1 MAKKPKDRFAKKP
14 PIFIEPEV
22 LIAHEQLGRAALP
35 DPVILSRLFK
45 RITNRT
51 LKNIRPDPRRVIT
64 RPFRPAS
71 QTHTA
76 NIIHR
81 VLALDETRVKALLK
95 QTLKDFAHRH
105 KDMPSILIRN
115 FQRISACI
123 PEPAVPQGDAAQG
136 IGSAAWS
143 EERKLLLGSCFTMEY
158 SIESA
163 ALFNPSIVLYPKQNN
178 LLKGQTRV
186 IFSFRATGE
195 GHISSIVF
203 RSALVD
209 RDNSI
214 FLESVS
220 PFLGTPEV
228 VLNAA
233 YDRGLFQAKLEE
245 MKKFSEA
252 AKAIFQ
258 HLPAS
263 FSPEEMAR
271 AIDAVRAGGA
281 FAAADM
287 NGAVVHIKWLAESNY
302 EVFFPHGALIS
313 ERVIFPVSQ
322 NESNGV
328 EDARFVRFVD
338 EDGSVTYYATYTAY
352 NGREIL
358 PQLIET
364 KDFHRFKI
372 ATLNGAMARNKG
384 MALFPRRINGQYA
397 MITRSDGENLYL
409 SYSHN
414 IHFWH
419 EGARIEAPE
428 KPWELVQI
436 GNCGSPLETGKGWL
450 LLTHGVGPMRK
461 YCIGVSLLDLKDPA
475 KIIGR
480 LELPL
485 LAPREEEREGYVPN
499 VVYSCGSIIL
509 NGELII
515 PYAISD
521 SESHVA
527 SIPVKELLEKLAGQR

>member
-1 MAKKPKDRFAKKP
+1 MAKEQKDPINKKSS
-14 PIFIEPEV
+14 IFSEAEV
-22 LIAHEQLGRAALP
+22 LIANKQLGKPVFR
-35 DPVILSRLFK
+35 DPVIISRLFK
-45 RITNRT
+45 RITNKT
-51 LKNIRPDPRRVIT
+51 LKKIRPDQRRVIT

-71 QTHTA
+71 ENHTR
-76 NIIHR
+76 NIVNR
-81 VLALDETRVKALLK
+81 LLALDETRIKSVLK
-95 QTLKDFAHRH
+95 QMLKDFAHRH
-105 KDMPSILIRN
+105 KDIQAVLIN
-115 FQRISACI
+115 NYQRIASWI
-123 PEPAVPQGDAAQG
+123 PDPTAL
-136 IGSAAWS
+136 S
-143 EERKLLLGSCFTMEY
+143 EERKLLLGACFTMEY
-158 SIESA
+158 SIEST
-163 ALFNPSIVLYPKQNN
+163 ALFNPSIVIYPKQNQMK
-178 LLKGQTRV
+178 KGQTRV

-203 RSALVD
+203 RSAIID
-209 RDNSI
+209 KDNSI
-214 FLESVS
+214 FLEPVS

-233 YDRGLFQAKLEE
+233 YDRELFKAKLEE
-245 MKKFSEA
+245 MGQLSEA
-252 AKAIFQ
+252 AKEIFQ

-263 FSPEEMAR
+263 FTPEEMGQ
-271 AIDAVRAGGA
+271 AINGVRDSNA
-281 FAAADM
+281 FTPADLADTV
-287 NGAVVHIKWLAESNY
+287 GHIKWLAESNY
-302 EVFFPHGALIS
+302 EVFFPHGQLIS

-338 EDGSVTYYATYTAY
+338 DDGSVTYYATYTAY

-372 ATLNGAMARNKG
+372 STLNGPMARNKG
-384 MALFPRRINGQYA
+384 MALFPRRINGQYV

-409 SYSHN
+409 SYSNN
-414 IHFWH
+414 IHFWF
-419 EGARIEAPE
+419 EGAKIEAPE
-428 KPWELVQI
+428 NPWELVQI
-436 GNCGSPLETGKGWL
+436 GNCGSPLETKKGWL

-461 YCIGVSLLDLKDPA
+461 YCIGVSLLDLQDPS
-475 KIIGR
+475 KVIGR
-480 LELPL
+480 LEEPL

-527 SIPVKELLEKLAGQR
+527 SIAVDELLEKLQKKR

>member
-1 MAKKPKDRFAKKP
+1 MAKNPRIRLNRKSSIFA
-14 PIFIEPEV
+14 EPEI
-22 LIAHEQLGRAALP
+22 LIAHEQLGRPALP
-35 DPVILSRLFK
+35 DPVIISRLFK
-45 RITNRT
+45 RITNKT

-64 RPFRPAS
+64 RPFRPAT
-71 QTHTA
+71 QKHV
-76 NIIHR
+76 NHIVQR

-95 QTLKDFAHRH
+95 HVLKDFAHRH
-105 KDMPSILIRN
+105 KDIQSVLMRN
-115 FQRISACI
+115 YQRISAC
-123 PEPAVPQGDAAQG
+123 VPQPATL
-136 IGSAAWS
+136 S

-163 ALFNPSIVLYPKQNN
+163 ALFNPSIVIYPKQNN
-178 LLKGQTRV
+178 LQKGQTRV

-220 PFLGTPEV
+220 PFLGTPEL
-228 VLNAA
+228 VLNAT

-245 MKKFSEA
+245 MGRLSEA

-258 HLPAS
+258 RLPAS
-263 FSPEEMAR
+263 FTADEMGQAL
-271 AIDAVRAGGA
+271 DAVRRHGA

-287 NGAVVHIKWLAESNY
+287 NGAVVAIKWLAESNY
-302 EVFFPHGALIS
+302 EIVFPHGALIS
-313 ERVIFPVSQ
+313 ERVIFPLSQ

-338 EDGSVTYYATYTAY
+338 EDGSATYYATYTAY

-397 MITRSDGENLYL
+397 MVTRSDGENLYL
-409 SYSHN
+409 SYSPN

-419 EGARIEAPE
+419 DGVRIEAPE
-428 KPWELVQI
+428 NPWELVQI
-436 GNCGSPLETGKGWL
+436 GNCGSPLETAKGWL

-461 YCIGVSLLDLKDPA
+461 YCIGVSLLDLEDPA
-475 KIIGR
+475 RVIGR

-521 SESHVA
+521 SQSHVA
-527 SIPVKELLEKLAGQR
+527 SIPVDELLEKLSPRR

>member
-1 MAKKPKDRFAKKP
+1 
-14 PIFIEPEV
+14 
-22 LIAHEQLGRAALP
+22 
-35 DPVILSRLFK
+35 VILSRLFK
-45 RITNRT
+45 RITKKT

-64 RPFRPAS
+64 RPFRPA
-71 QTHTA
+71 TEAHVA
-76 NIIHR
+76 HIVNR
-81 VLALDETRVKALLK
+81 VLALDEARVKALLE

-105 KDMPSILIRN
+105 KDLPSVFIRN
-115 FQRISACI
+115 YERIIACI
-123 PEPAVPQGDAAQG
+123 PDPNALSP
-136 IGSAAWS
+136 
-143 EERKLLLGSCFTMEY
+143 ERKLLLGSCFTMEY

-163 ALFNPSIVLYPKQNN
+163 ALFNPSIVIYPKQNN
-178 LLKGQTRV
+178 LEKGQTRV

-220 PFLGTPEV
+220 PFLGTPEI
-228 VLNAA
+228 VLNAT
-233 YDRGLFQAKLEE
+233 YDRELFQAKLEE
-245 MKKFSEA
+245 MGHLHEA
-252 AKAIFQ
+252 AKAIFRN
-258 HLPAS
+258 LPAS
-263 FSPEEMAR
+263 FMPEEMER
-271 AIDAVRAGGA
+271 AIDAVRDAGGYTA
-281 FAAADM
+281 GEMSDT
-287 NGAVVHIKWLAESNY
+287 VIHIKWLTESNY
-302 EVFFPHGALIS
+302 EVFFPHGQLIS

-328 EDARFVRFVD
+328 EDARFVRFV
-338 EDGSVTYYATYTAY
+338 EDDGGVTYYATYTAY

-372 ATLNGAMARNKG
+372 STFNGAMARNKG
-384 MALFPRRINGQYA
+384 MALFPRRINGRFA
-397 MITRSDGENLYL
+397 MITRSDGENLFL
-409 SYSHN
+409 CYSDK
-414 IHFWH
+414 IRFWH
-419 EGARIEAPE
+419 EGVKLEAPGH
-428 KPWELVQI
+428 PWELVQI
-436 GNCGSPLETGKGWL
+436 GNCGSPLETEKGWL

-499 VVYSCGSIIL
+499 VVYSCGAIIL
-509 NGELII
+509 NGELIV

-521 SESHVA
+521 SRSHVA
-527 SIPVKELLEKLAGQR
+527 SIPVNELLEKLTGQR

>member
-1 MAKKPKDRFAKKP
+1 MAKKPKSRLDKKP
-14 PIFIEPEV
+14 SLSVRPEV
-22 LIAHEQLGRAALP
+22 LIAHEQLGRPALP
-35 DPVILSRLFK
+35 DPVIISRLFK
-45 RITNRT
+45 RITNKT

-64 RPFRPAS
+64 RPFRPA
-71 QTHTA
+71 TEAHVA
-76 NIIHR
+76 NIIRR
-81 VLALDETRVKALLK
+81 VLALDEARVKSLLK

-105 KDMPSILIRN
+105 KDLHSVLMRN
-115 FQRISACI
+115 FQKISARI
-123 PEPAVPQGDAAQG
+123 PEPEAL
-136 IGSAAWS
+136 SA
-143 EERKLLLGSCFTMEY
+143 ERKLLLGSCFTMEY

-163 ALFNPSIVLYPKQNN
+163 ALFNPSIVIYPKQNN
-178 LLKGQTRV
+178 LQKGQTRV

-228 VLNAA
+228 VLNAT

-245 MKKFSEA
+245 MGQLSEA
-252 AKAIFQ
+252 AKAVFQ
-258 HLPAS
+258 QLPVRFA
-263 FSPEEMAR
+263 PEEMEQ
-271 AIDAVRAGGA
+271 AIAAVRAAGA
-281 FAAADM
+281 FAAGEMDE
-287 NGAVVHIKWLAESNY
+287 AVVHIKWLTESNY
-302 EVFFPHGALIS
+302 EVFFPHGELIS
-313 ERVIFPVSQ
+313 ERVIFPLSQ

-338 EDGSVTYYATYTAY
+338 ADGSVTYYATYTAY

-364 KDFHRFKI
+364 TDFHRFKI
-372 ATLNGAMARNKG
+372 STLNGPMARNKG

-409 SYSHN
+409 SYSPN

-419 EGARIEAPE
+419 EGTRIEAPE
-428 KPWELVQI
+428 NPWELVQI

-480 LELPL
+480 LQLPL

-509 NGELII
+509 NGELIV

-527 SIPVKELLEKLAGQR
+527 SIPLNELLEKLAGQR

>member
-1 MAKKPKDRFAKKP
+1 MAKKPRSRFNKSSILA
-14 PIFIEPEV
+14 EAEV
-22 LIAHEQLGRAALP
+22 LFAHEQLGKPVRP
-35 DPVILSRLFK
+35 DPVIISRLFK
-45 RITNRT
+45 RITNKT
-51 LKNIRPDPRRVIT
+51 LKNISPDPRRVIT
-64 RPFRPAS
+64 RPFRPAG
-71 QTHTA
+71 QNHTA
-76 NIIHR
+76 HIVNR
-81 VLALDETRVKALLK
+81 VLALDEALVNALLK

-105 KDMPSILIRN
+105 KDIRSVLMAN
-115 FQRISACI
+115 YQMISANI
-123 PEPAVPQGDAAQG
+123 QDAAAL
-136 IGSAAWS
+136 SS
-143 EERKLLLGSCFTMEY
+143 ERKLLLGSCFTMEY

-163 ALFNPSIVLYPKQNN
+163 ALFNPSIVIYPKQNN
-178 LLKGQTRV
+178 VQKGQTRV

-245 MKKFSEA
+245 MGQLSEA

-258 HLPAS
+258 HLPPS
-263 FSPEEMAR
+263 FTPEEMSR
-271 AIDAVRAGGA
+271 ATETVRTGGA
-281 FAAADM
+281 FAGGDM
-287 NGAVVHIKWLAESNY
+287 DEAVVHIQWLTESNY

-313 ERVIFPVSQ
+313 ERVIFPLSQ

-338 EDGSVTYYATYTAY
+338 DDGRVTFYATYTAY

-364 KDFHRFKI
+364 KDFHRFNI
-372 ATLNGAMARNKG
+372 STLNGAMARNKG
-384 MALFPRRINGQYA
+384 MALFPRRIGGRYA
-397 MITRSDGENLYL
+397 MIARSDGENLFL
-409 SYSHN
+409 SYSDN

-419 EGARIEAPE
+419 EGIRIEAPE
-428 KPWELVQI
+428 NPWELVQI
-436 GNCGSPLETGKGWL
+436 GNCGSPLETEKGWL

-461 YCIGVSLLDLKDPA
+461 YCIGVSLLDLEDPA

-480 LELPL
+480 LDLPL

-521 SESHVA
+521 SQSHVA
-527 SIPVKELLEKLAGQR
+527 SIPVDELLAKLLKTR

>member
-1 MAKKPKDRFAKKP
+1 MAKEQRTPFN
-14 PIFIEPEV
+14 IEPSIFSAAEV
-22 LIAHEQLGRAALP
+22 LITKKQLGKPALH
-35 DPVILSRLFK
+35 DPVVISRLFK
-45 RITNRT
+45 RITNKT
-51 LKNIRPDPRRVIT
+51 LKKIRPDQRRVIT

-71 QTHTA
+71 ENHTLDIV
-76 NIIHR
+76 NR
-81 VLALDETRVKALLK
+81 LLALDETEVKLLLK

-105 KDMPSILIRN
+105 KDIQAVLMSN
-115 FQRISACI
+115 YQRIAEYI
-123 PEPAVPQGDAAQG
+123 EDPTTL
-136 IGSAAWS
+136 S
-143 EERKLLLGSCFTMEY
+143 EERKLLLGACFTMEY

-163 ALFNPSIVLYPKQNN
+163 ALFNPSVVIYPKQNQMK
-178 LLKGQTRV
+178 KGQTRV
-186 IFSFRATGE
+186 VFSFRATGE

-203 RSALVD
+203 RSAIID

-214 FLESVS
+214 FLEPVS

-228 VLNAA
+228 VLNVT
-233 YDRGLFQAKLEE
+233 YDRGLFKAKLEE
-245 MKKFSEA
+245 IGQFSEA
-252 AKAIFQ
+252 AKAIYE
-258 HLPAS
+258 HLPDNFTS
-263 FSPEEMAR
+263 EQMKQ
-271 AIDAVRAGGA
+271 AIETVRASNI
-281 FAAADM
+281 FSAADVDET
-287 NGAVVHIKWLAESNY
+287 VVHIKWLAESNY
-302 EVFFPHGALIS
+302 EIIFPHGQLIS

-338 EDGSVTYYATYTAY
+338 EDNSITYYATYTAY

-372 ATLNGAMARNKG
+372 STLNGPMARNKG
-384 MALFPRRINGQYA
+384 MALFPRKINGQYA

-409 SYSHN
+409 SYSDN
-414 IHFWH
+414 IHFWY
-419 EGARIEAPE
+419 EGVKIETPAN
-428 KPWELVQI
+428 PWELVQI
-436 GNCGSPLETGKGWL
+436 GNCGSPLETKKGWL

-461 YCIGVSLLDLKDPA
+461 YCIGVSLLDLQDPS
-475 KIIGR
+475 KIIER
-480 LELPL
+480 LAEPL

-521 SESHVA
+521 SESYVA
-527 SIPVKELLEKLAGQR
+527 SIPVDELLEKLLKQH

>member
-1 MAKKPKDRFAKKP
+1 MAKKAKNRLDKKPSIFAKP
-14 PIFIEPEV
+14 DI
-22 LIAHEQLGRAALP
+22 LIAHEQLGKPVLP
-35 DPVILSRLFK
+35 DPVIISRLFK
-45 RITNRT
+45 RITNKT

-64 RPFRPAS
+64 RPFRPK
-71 QTHTA
+71 TEDHIVHIV
-76 NIIHR
+76 NR
-81 VLALDETRVKALLK
+81 VLALDEAQVKALLK

-105 KDMPSILIRN
+105 KDLPSVLLRN
-115 FQRISACI
+115 FQKISAFI
-123 PEPAVPQGDAAQG
+123 PEPAAL
-136 IGSAAWS
+136 SA
-143 EERKLLLGSCFTMEY
+143 ERKLLLGSCFTMEY

-163 ALFNPSIVLYPKQNN
+163 ALFNPSIVIYPKQNN
-178 LLKGQTRV
+178 LEKGQTRV

-203 RSALVD
+203 RSALID
-209 RDNSI
+209 RDHSI

-228 VLNAA
+228 VLNAM

-245 MKKFSEA
+245 MGQLSEA
-252 AKAIFQ
+252 AKAIFRN
-258 HLPAS
+258 LPAS
-263 FSPEEMAR
+263 FTPEEMER
-271 AIDAVRAGGA
+271 TIDAVRAAGT
-281 FAAADM
+281 FTVADM
-287 NGAVVHIKWLAESNY
+287 ADTVVHIKWLTESNY
-302 EVFFPHGALIS
+302 EVFFPQGELIS
-313 ERVIFPVSQ
+313 ERVIFPLSQ

-328 EDARFVRFVD
+328 EDARFVRFV
-338 EDGSVTYYATYTAY
+338 EADGNVTYYATYTAY

-372 ATLNGAMARNKG
+372 STLNGAMARNKG

-397 MITRSDGENLYL
+397 MITRSDGENLYV
-409 SYSHN
+409 SYSTN

-419 EGARIEAPE
+419 EGVRIEAP
-428 KPWELVQI
+428 KNPWELVQI

-485 LAPREEEREGYVPN
+485 LAPREKEREGYVPN

-527 SIPVKELLEKLAGQR
+527 SIPVNELLEKLAGQR

>member
-1 MAKKPKDRFAKKP
+1 MAQKRQPKDS
-14 PIFIEPEV
+14 EV
-22 LIAHEQLGRAALP
+22 LIDNQQLGKPALP

-45 RITNRT
+45 RITNKT
-51 LKNIRPDPRRVIT
+51 LKNICPDKRLVIT

-71 QTHTA
+71 KTHTG
-76 NIIHR
+76 NIVDRI
-81 VLALDETRVKALLK
+81 LALDEAKVKTLLK
-95 QTLKDFAHRH
+95 QTLNDFAHRH
-105 KDMPSILIRN
+105 KDIQSILMN
-115 FQRISACI
+115 NYQRIAGYVK
-123 PEPAVPQGDAAQG
+123 EPASLSQ
-136 IGSAAWS
+136 
-143 EERKLLLGSCFTMEY
+143 ERKLLLGSCFTMEY

-163 ALFNPSIVLYPKQNN
+163 ALFNPSIVIYPKQNQMK
-178 LLKGQTRV
+178 KGQTRV

-203 RSALVD
+203 RSAIID

-214 FLESVS
+214 FLESVT
-220 PFLGTPEV
+220 PFLGTPEI
-228 VLNAA
+228 VLNAT
-233 YDRGLFQAKLEE
+233 YDRELFKAKLEE
-245 MKKFSEA
+245 MGQFSA
-252 AKAIFQ
+252 AAGAIYG
-258 HLPAS
+258 HLPVS
-263 FSPEEMAR
+263 FTPEQMSQ
-271 AIDAVRAGGA
+271 AIDTVRGSNT
-281 FAAADM
+281 FPAADIDD
-287 NGAVVHIKWLAESNY
+287 AVFHIKWLAESNY
-302 EVFFPHGALIS
+302 EIFFPHGQLIS
-313 ERVIFPVSQ
+313 ERVIFPLSQ

-338 EDGSVTYYATYTAY
+338 DDGSATYYATYTAY
-352 NGREIL
+352 NGREVL

-364 KDFHRFKI
+364 KDFHHFKI
-372 ATLNGAMARNKG
+372 STLNGPLARNKG

-414 IHFWH
+414 IHFWY
-419 EGARIEAPE
+419 EGVKIETPE
-428 KPWELVQI
+428 NSWELVQI
-436 GNCGSPLETGKGWL
+436 GNCGSPLETKKGWI

-461 YCIGVSLLDLKDPA
+461 YCIGVSLLDLKDPS

-480 LELPL
+480 LDEPL

-527 SIPVKELLEKLAGQR
+527 SIPVDELLEKLLKKEG

>member
-1 MAKKPKDRFAKKP
+1 MAYKPKTRLNKRTA
-14 PIFIEPEV
+14 ILVEPEI
-22 LIAHEQLGRAALP
+22 LIAHEQLGRPALP
-35 DPVILSRLFK
+35 DPVVISRLFK
-45 RITNRT
+45 RITNKT
-51 LKNIRPDPRRVIT
+51 LRNIRPDPRRVIT
-64 RPFRPAS
+64 RPFRPATQKHVS
-71 QTHTA
+71 HIVQ
-76 NIIHR
+76 R
-81 VLALDETRVKALLK
+81 VLALDEARVKALLK
-95 QTLKDFAHRH
+95 HVLKDFAHRH
-105 KDMPSILIRN
+105 KDIQSVLMRN
-115 FQRISACI
+115 YQPISAC
-123 PEPAVPQGDAAQG
+123 VPQPATL
-136 IGSAAWS
+136 S

-163 ALFNPSIVLYPKQNN
+163 ALFNPSIVVYPKQDN
-178 LLKGQTRV
+178 LQKGQTRV

-220 PFLGTPEV
+220 PFLGTPEL
-228 VLNAA
+228 VLNAT

-245 MKKFSEA
+245 MGRLSQA

-258 HLPAS
+258 RLPAT
-263 FSPEEMAR
+263 FTPKEMQQ
-271 AIDAVRAGGA
+271 AIAAVRADGSVSAG
-281 FAAADM
+281 DM
-287 NGAVVHIKWLAESNY
+287 TEAVVHIKWLTESNY
-302 EVFFPHGALIS
+302 EIVFPHGALIS
-313 ERVIFPVSQ
+313 ERVIFPLSQ

-338 EDGSVTYYATYTAY
+338 EDGSATYYATYTAY

-409 SYSHN
+409 SYSPN

-419 EGARIEAPE
+419 EGVRIEAPE
-428 KPWELVQI
+428 NPWELVQI
-436 GNCGSPLETGKGWL
+436 GNCGSPLETAQGWL

-475 KIIGR
+475 KVIGR

-509 NGELII
+509 NNELII

-521 SESHVA
+521 SQSHVA
-527 SIPVKELLEKLAGQR
+527 SIPVDELLEKLAPRR

>member
-1 MAKKPKDRFAKKP
+1 MAKKAKIHLNRKSSTFA
-14 PIFIEPEV
+14 EAEV
-22 LIAHEQLGRAALP
+22 LIAHEQLGKPALP
-35 DPVILSRLFK
+35 DPVIISRLFK
-45 RITNRT
+45 RITHKT

-64 RPFRPAS
+64 RPFRPATES
-71 QTHTA
+71 HTS
-76 NIIHR
+76 NIVNR

-105 KDMPSILIRN
+105 KDIQSVLMRNYQKIR
-115 FQRISACI
+115 ATI
-123 PEPAVPQGDAAQG
+123 PVPAAL
-136 IGSAAWS
+136 S

-163 ALFNPSIVLYPKQNN
+163 ALFNPSIVIYPKQNN
-178 LLKGQTRV
+178 VQKGQIRV

-203 RSALVD
+203 RSALID
-209 RDNSI
+209 RDHSI

-220 PFLGTPEV
+220 PFIGMPEV
-228 VLNAA
+228 VLNAI
-233 YDRGLFQAKLEE
+233 YDQGLFKAKLEE
-245 MKKFSEA
+245 MGQLHEA
-252 AKAIFQ
+252 TQAIFR

-263 FSPEEMAR
+263 FTPEEMGR
-271 AIDAVRAGGA
+271 AIAVVRADGA
-281 FAAADM
+281 FASADM
-287 NGAVVHIKWLAESNY
+287 DDTVAHIKWLTESNY
-302 EVFFPHGALIS
+302 EIFFPHGQLIS
-313 ERVIFPVSQ
+313 ERVIFPLSQ

-352 NGREIL
+352 NGREVL
-358 PQLIET
+358 PQMIET

-372 ATLNGAMARNKG
+372 LTLNGAMARNKG

-419 EGARIEAPE
+419 EGVKIEAPE
-428 KPWELVQI
+428 NPWELIQI
-436 GNCGSPLETGKGWL
+436 GNCGSPLETEKGWL

-480 LELPL
+480 LDQPL

-527 SIPVKELLEKLAGQR
+527 SIPVDELLEKLIRPR

>member
-1 MAKKPKDRFAKKP
+1 MAKERKV
-14 PIFIEPEV
+14 EV
-22 LIAHEQLGRAALP
+22 LIEKNQLGKTALH

-45 RITNRT
+45 RITNKT
-51 LKNIRPDPRRVIT
+51 LKNIRPDKRLVIT

-71 QTHTA
+71 ETHA
-76 NIIHR
+76 INIVNR
-81 VLALDETRVKALLK
+81 LLALKEDEAKALLK

-105 KDMPSILIRN
+105 KDIQTILMSSY
-115 FQRISACI
+115 QRIVGYI
-123 PEPAVPQGDAAQG
+123 KEPEAL
-136 IGSAAWS
+136 S

-163 ALFNPSIVLYPKQNN
+163 ALFNPSIVIYPKQNN
-178 LLKGQTRV
+178 LQKGQTRV

-203 RSALVD
+203 RSALID

-220 PFLGTPEV
+220 PFLGTPEI
-228 VLNAA
+228 VLNAT
-233 YDRGLFQAKLEE
+233 YDRELFKAKLEE
-245 MKKFSEA
+245 MGQFSEA
-252 AKAIFQ
+252 AKAIFER
-258 HLPAS
+258 LPAS
-263 FSPEEMAR
+263 FTPEELGR
-271 AIDAVRAGGA
+271 AIGSVRGSNA
-281 FAAADM
+281 FTPADLDDT
-287 NGAVVHIKWLAESNY
+287 VVHIRWLAESNY
-302 EVFFPHGALIS
+302 EVFFPHGQLIS
-313 ERVIFPVSQ
+313 ERVIFPLSQ

-364 KDFHRFKI
+364 KDFHCFKI
-372 ATLNGAMARNKG
+372 STLNGPLARNKG

-397 MITRSDGENLYL
+397 MITRTDGENLYL
-409 SYSHN
+409 SYSNN
-414 IHFWH
+414 IHFWF
-419 EGARIEAPE
+419 EGVKIEAPE
-428 KPWELVQI
+428 NSWELVQI
-436 GNCGSPLETGKGWL
+436 GNCGSPLETKKGWIM
-450 LLTHGVGPMRK
+450 LTHGVGPMRK
-461 YCIGVSLLDLKDPA
+461 YCIGVSLLDLKDPS

-480 LELPL
+480 LAEPL
-485 LAPREEEREGYVPN
+485 LMPREEEREGYVPN

-509 NGELII
+509 NHELII

-527 SIPVKELLEKLAGQR
+527 SIPVDELLEKLLRQR

>member
-1 MAKKPKDRFAKKP
+1 
-14 PIFIEPEV
+14 V
-22 LIAHEQLGRAALP
+22 Q
-35 DPVILSRLFK
+35 
-45 RITNRT
+45 
-51 LKNIRPDPRRVIT
+51 
-64 RPFRPAS
+64 
-71 QTHTA
+71 
-76 NIIHR
+76 
-81 VLALDETRVKALLK
+81 
-95 QTLKDFAHRH
+95 
-105 KDMPSILIRN
+105 
-115 FQRISACI
+115 
-123 PEPAVPQGDAAQG
+123 
-136 IGSAAWS
+136 
-143 EERKLLLGSCFTMEY
+143 
-158 SIESA
+158 
-163 ALFNPSIVLYPKQNN
+163 
-178 LLKGQTRV
+178 KGQTRV

-220 PFLGTPEV
+220 PFLGTPEI
-228 VLNAA
+228 VLNAT
-233 YDRGLFQAKLEE
+233 YDRELFQAKLEE
-245 MKKFSEA
+245 MGQLNEV
-252 AKAIFQ
+252 AKAIFRY
-258 HLPAS
+258 LPAC
-263 FSPEEMAR
+263 FMPEEMER
-271 AIDAVRAGGA
+271 AIDAVRAAGA
-281 FAAADM
+281 FTAGEMADT
-287 NGAVVHIKWLAESNY
+287 VVHIKWLTESNY
-302 EVFFPHGALIS
+302 EVFFPHGQLIS
-313 ERVIFPVSQ
+313 ERVIFPLSQ

-328 EDARFVRFVD
+328 EDARFVRFVE
-338 EDGSVTYYATYTAY
+338 EDGSITYYATYTAY

-372 ATLNGAMARNKG
+372 STFNGAMARNKG

-409 SYSHN
+409 CYSN
-414 IHFWH
+414 KIRFWH
-419 EGARIEAPE
+419 EGVKLEAPGN
-428 KPWELVQI
+428 PWELVQI
-436 GNCGSPLETGKGWL
+436 GNCGSPLETEKGWL

-509 NGELII
+509 NGELIV

-521 SESHVA
+521 SKSHVA
-527 SIPVKELLEKLAGQR
+527 SIPVNELLEKLAGQR

>member
-1 MAKKPKDRFAKKP
+1 MAKKAKLPVNKKSSRFSDAE
-14 PIFIEPEV
+14 I
-22 LIAHEQLGRAALP
+22 LIANEQLGKPALP
-35 DPVILSRLFK
+35 DPVIISRLFK
-45 RITNRT
+45 RITNKT

-71 QTHTA
+71 KDHTGH
-76 NIIHR
+76 IVRRI
-81 VLALDETRVKALLK
+81 LALDETRVKALLE
-95 QTLKDFAHRH
+95 QILKDFAHRH
-105 KDMPSILIRN
+105 KDIQSILMRN
-115 FQRISACI
+115 YQKISGYI
-123 PEPAVPQGDAAQG
+123 KEPAAL
-136 IGSAAWS
+136 S

-163 ALFNPSIVLYPKQNN
+163 ALFNPSIVIYPKQNN
-178 LLKGQTRV
+178 LQQGQTRV

-203 RSALVD
+203 RSALID

-220 PFLGTPEV
+220 PFLGTPEI

-233 YDRGLFQAKLEE
+233 YDRELFKAKLEE
-245 MKKFSEA
+245 IRQFSEA

-263 FSPEEMAR
+263 FTPEELSQ
-271 AIDAVRAGGA
+271 AIAAVRGSNTFAG
-281 FAAADM
+281 ADM
-287 NGAVVHIKWLAESNY
+287 DGTVVHIKWLAESNY
-302 EVFFPHGALIS
+302 EVFFPHRQLIS
-313 ERVIFPVSQ
+313 ERVIFPLSQ

-338 EDGSVTYYATYTAY
+338 DDGSVTYYATYTAY

-364 KDFHRFKI
+364 KDFHLFKI
-372 ATLNGAMARNKG
+372 STLNGPMARNKG

-409 SYSHN
+409 CYSHN
-414 IHFWH
+414 IHIWST
-419 EGARIEAPE
+419 GVKIEAPVN
-428 KPWELVQI
+428 PWELVQI
-436 GNCGSPLETGKGWL
+436 GNCGSPLETEKGWL

-461 YCIGVSLLDLKDPA
+461 YCIGVSLLDPNDPA

-480 LELPL
+480 LDEPL

-527 SIPVKELLEKLAGQR
+527 SIPVDELLEKLLKRR

>member
-1 MAKKPKDRFAKKP
+1 M
-14 PIFIEPEV
+14 
-22 LIAHEQLGRAALP
+22 IAHQQLGKPALP
-35 DPVILSRLFK
+35 DPVVISRLFK
-45 RITNRT
+45 RITNKT
-51 LKNIRPDPRRVIT
+51 LKNIRPDARRVIT
-64 RPFRPAS
+64 RPFRPATES
-71 QTHTA
+71 HVDHIVA
-76 NIIHR
+76 R
-81 VLALDETRVKALLK
+81 VLALDEARVKILLK
-95 QTLKDFAHRH
+95 QTLKEFAHRH
-105 KDMPSILIRN
+105 KDIQSVLMKN
-115 FQRISACI
+115 YQKISGYVR
-123 PEPAVPQGDAAQG
+123 EPALL
-136 IGSAAWS
+136 S

-163 ALFNPSIVLYPKQNN
+163 ALFNPSIVIYPKQNN
-178 LLKGQTRV
+178 LQKGQTRV

-203 RSALVD
+203 RSALID

-214 FLESVS
+214 FLESVT
-220 PFLGTPEV
+220 PFLGTPDV
-228 VLNAA
+228 VLNAT
-233 YDRGLFQAKLEE
+233 YDRGLFKAKLEE
-245 MKKFSEA
+245 MEQFSEA

-263 FSPEEMAR
+263 FTPEEMGR
-271 AIDAVRAGGA
+271 AIQVVRSSNAL
-281 FAAADM
+281 AAADM
-287 NGAVVHIKWLAESNY
+287 DDSLVHIKWLTESNY
-302 EVFFPHGALIS
+302 EIFFPHGQLIS

-338 EDGSVTYYATYTAY
+338 PDGRVTYFATYTAY

-364 KDFHRFKI
+364 EDFHRFKI
-372 ATLNGAMARNKG
+372 STLNGAMARNKG
-384 MALFPRRINGQYA
+384 MALFPRRVNGRYA
-397 MITRSDGENLYL
+397 MVTRSDGENLYL
-409 SYSHN
+409 SYSDN

-419 EGARIEAPE
+419 EGVKIEAPQN
-428 KPWELVQI
+428 PWELVQI
-436 GNCGSPLETGKGWL
+436 GNCGSPLETEKGWL

-461 YCIGVSLLDLKDPA
+461 YCIGVSLLDLKNPA
-475 KIIGR
+475 RIIGR

-521 SESHVA
+521 SQSHVA
-527 SIPVKELLEKLAGQR
+527 SIPVDELLEKLLKPR